1 MTEPATRYGSPAD
14 DWERAKLQ
22 AKDFLTACARRRAT
36 TTYSELC
43 SEVDAIHLRP
53 YSFAIVAFLN
63 EICSEEDAAHGVM
76 MASLVVR
83 KDTGIPGEG
92 YFRHAGRL
100 GRDVSDREAFWRSEA
115 EKVYAVWPALRD

>member
-1 MTEPATRYGSPAD
+1 MAHNETHFGFPVE

-22 AKDFLTACARRRAT
+22 AKDHLTACARRRAT

-63 EICSEEDAAHGVM
+63 EICTEEDAAHGVM

-83 KDTGIPGEG
+83 KDTGIPGDG
-92 YFRHAGRL
+92 YFGHAGGL
-100 GRDVSDREAFWRSEA
+100 GRDISDREAFWRSEV
-115 EKVYAVWPALRD
+115 ERVWDVYGV

>member
-1 MTEPATRYGSPAD
+1 MTETALRYGSPVA

-22 AKDFLTACARRRAT
+22 AKDFLTSCARRRAT

-43 SEVDAIHLRP
+43 SMVDAIHLRP

-63 EICSEEDAAHGVM
+63 EICTEEDAVHGVM

-83 KDTGIPGEG
+83 KDSGMPGDG
-92 YFRHAGRL
+92 YFRHAERL
-100 GRDVSDREAFWRSEA
+100 SRDITDRERFWRSEV
-115 EKVYAVWPALRD
+115 EKVYAVWPALSD